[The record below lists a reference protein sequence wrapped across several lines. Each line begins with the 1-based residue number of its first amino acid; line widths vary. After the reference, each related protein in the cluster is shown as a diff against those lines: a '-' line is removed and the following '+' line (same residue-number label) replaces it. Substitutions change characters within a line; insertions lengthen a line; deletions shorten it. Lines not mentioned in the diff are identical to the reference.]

1 MKVERLNVKGNLR
14 KPPKPI
20 IRPCEWGLK
29 GSISDMETQLGS
41 IEAYNMLIDYAAKL
55 KRKIDSGKGKAQNS
69 IYATS
74 TNSAI

>member
-1 MKVERLNVKGNLR
+1 MTVEILNVQGNLR

-29 GSISDMETQLGS
+29 GTITDLEMQMGS

-55 KRKIDSGKGKAQNS
+55 KRKIDSGNARAQNPLYS
-69 IYATS
+69 TS
-74 TNSAI
+74 TNSTI